1 MKKIFVI
8 LFGFMAYVINAQT
21 RVESLNK
28 RKERE
33 QGVYY
38 KDLDNEL
45 TPYVG
50 TWIANIK
57 GKTFQITFEKVKE
70 FHEFNKY
77 WRDRIHARYE
87 MKDSN
92 GKILYSTY
100 NSKIKVKSIGF
111 ADKRTR
117 LVLLFL
123 DKCIQGDIYLKF
135 TDSTKSKIEWEYED
149 IPQTIAVL
157 EGETPNCAKVYEMP
171 QEKFILV
178 KQ

>member
-1 MKKIFVI
+1 MKKIIVLLFSVI
-8 LFGFMAYVINAQT
+8 INCIYSQT
-21 RVESLNK
+21 KILPLNT
-28 RKERE
+28 RGDWEY
-33 QGVYY
+33 GVYY

-50 TWIANIK
+50 IWKGQIK
-57 GKTFQITFEKVKE
+57 GQIFQIIFEKVKE
-70 FHEFNKY
+70 YDKFDGY
-77 WRDRIHARYE
+77 WEDRLYAKYE

-92 GKILYSTY
+92 GKVLYSTY
-100 NSKIKVKSIGF
+100 NGKIKVKSIGF

-135 TDSTKSKIEWEYED
+135 TDSTKSKIEWEYEN

-157 EGETPNCAKVYEMP
+157 EGQEPNCAKIYEMP